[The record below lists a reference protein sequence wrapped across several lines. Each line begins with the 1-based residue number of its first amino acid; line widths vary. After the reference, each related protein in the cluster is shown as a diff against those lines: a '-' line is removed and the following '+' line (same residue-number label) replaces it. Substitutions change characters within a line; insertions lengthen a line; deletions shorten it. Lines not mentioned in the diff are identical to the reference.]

1 MSKQQS
7 HLALH
12 VKNLIRANIH
22 DDIVMENVFRYV
34 LYNNLKYK
42 MIQGLLKLFLHDYS
56 DTNLLHILKLLQ
68 DDIDFEIDFNF
79 E

>member
-1 MSKQQS
+1 MSK

-42 MIQGLLKLFLHDYS
+42 MIKGLLKLFLHDYS
-56 DTNLLHILKLLQ
+56 DSNLLHISKLLQ

>member
-1 MSKQQS
+1 MSNNSK

-12 VKNLIRANIH
+12 VKNLIKVNTY
-22 DDIVMENVFRYV
+22 DDIMMENVFRYV
-34 LYNNLKYK
+34 LYNNLKYRWHDGLK
-42 MIQGLLKLFLHDYS
+42 MPLHEYS
-56 DTNLLHILKLLQ
+56 DTNLLHISKLLQ